1 MNFICQSFWFQ
12 VCSPWQLS
20 FLIKE
25 LTCSAILSSSSISC
39 QSQLCS
45 WAAPIWYAPIVGL
58 LISALLFN
66 ISCILICYYLYHH
79 SPLRT
84 QGRDK
89 YLIVPRTVIYKQSNS
104 INHTIF
110 ILEDEGF
117 VFCFVLVFGFVVC
130 VVFLFVIEDYHL
142 IRFPE
147 ILDSTSIQQGH
158 QFINRVK
165 KIVLFYNQKMSNF
178 I

>member
-1 MNFICQSFWFQ
+1 MNSICQSFWFQ

-58 LISALLFN
+58 LISAVLFN

-89 YLIVPRTVIYKQSNS
+89 YLIVPRTIIYKQSNS

-110 ILEDEGF
+110 ILEDKGF
-117 VFCFVLVFGFVVC
+117 AC
-130 VVFLFVIEDYHL
+130 FLFCVGVQFCCVCGFSFCHRRL
-142 IRFPE
+142 SFN
-147 ILDSTSIQQGH
+147 SISWNTGQH
-158 QFINRVK
+158 
-165 KIVLFYNQKMSNF
+165 FYTTGASIYKESEKNCPF
-178 I
+178 L